1 MKVDVRDEFKDL
13 MKEETKQQLSIRYD
27 EKTLRNK
34 EKMEQIQKDMRLAN
48 KVQRYDDNDVEEEDE
63 YEDYFNN
70 KMNEDLGI
78 VQENSDNIDYFSALK
93 KINSHI
99 ELNNDANES

>member
-70 KMNEDLGI
+70 KMNEDL
-78 VQENSDNIDYFSALK
+78 D
-93 KINSHI
+93 KIIKMSLFEI
-99 ELNNDANES
+99 GFLILILNTLFLVF